1 MSKIKSCSSFDLVN
15 PDSHKIIKIIGKI
28 TEITEKQVLL
38 SVGIFLNYQDN
49 YTTSKM
55 DIKDFYKATNPA
67 RTLKARNEEDQK
79 CYIDFSKVRGE
90 DIISTI
96 KDSITEWNQDEPTC
110 NLFTGHIGCGKSTE
124 LLRLQVELEAAD
136 FHVVYFE
143 SSEDLEIT
151 DIDIADVFLA
161 IASRIS
167 KSLEKIVLE
176 EPKKFQELLQGAW
189 NILNSEVTGVKGKF
203 AGHDIGYTVDGQK
216 LSLSLGIGEITTKM
230 KSDSTLR
237 TKVNQYLGPQKTNL
251 LQAINQE
258 LLEPAISKLKQQG
271 KNGLVV
277 IVDNLDRIDN
287 SVKSWGRTQQ
297 EYLFVDQGEYLTKL
311 NCHVIYTMPLALKF
325 SNEYG
330 TLTQRFPE
338 EPKILPMVP
347 VKSSDGKVHEQGL
360 ALMQQMILARA
371 FPNLAPEDRLNKIT
385 EIFDAPAS
393 LDRLCQV
400 SGGHVRDILR
410 LLNPWIMKDKKFP
423 LQSHTLEQI
432 IRERRNEMSLTI
444 SDEEWELLRR
454 VKKTK
459 HVSDDQG
466 YQKLIRSRFV
476 FEYRDQGELWFDV
489 NPILAESEKLSES
502 GYPGFKD

>member
-1 MSKIKSCSSFDLVN
+1 MN
-15 PDSHKIIKIIGKI
+15 
-28 TEITEKQVLL
+28 
-38 SVGIFLNYQDN
+38 
-49 YTTSKM
+49 
-55 DIKDFYKATNPA
+55 IKDFYKATNPA
-67 RTLKARNEEDQK
+67 RTLKAQNMEDQK
-79 CYIDFSKVRGE
+79 CYIDFSEVRGE
-90 DIISTI
+90 DIISTL
-96 KDSITEWNQDEPTC
+96 KESITIWNADQPTC

-124 LLRLQVELEAAD
+124 LLRLQVVLEAAD

-151 DIDIADVFLA
+151 DVDIADVFLA

-167 KSLEKIVLE
+167 KSLENIVLE
-176 EPKKFQELLQGAW
+176 EPRRFQELLQGAW
-189 NILNSEVTGVKGKF
+189 NILNSEVTGFKGKF
-203 AGHDIGYTVDGQK
+203 AGQDIGYTVDGQK
-216 LSLSLGIGEITTKM
+216 LSLSLGIGEITTNM
-230 KSDSTLR
+230 KSDPTLR
-237 TKVNQYLGPQKTNL
+237 TRINQYLAPQKTNL
-251 LQAINQE
+251 IQAINQE
-258 LLEPAISKLKQQG
+258 LLEPAIAKLKQQG

-287 SVKSWGRTQQ
+287 TPKPWGRTQQ

-330 TLTQRFPE
+330 TLTQRFPQ

-347 VKSSDGKVHEQGL
+347 VKYSDGRIHERGL

-385 EIFDAPAS
+385 DIFDTPAT
-393 LDRLCQV
+393 LDRLCQI

-410 LLNPWIMKDKKFP
+410 LLNPWIMKDRNFP
-423 LQSHTLEQI
+423 LQGNTLEQI
-432 IRERRNEMSLTI
+432 IRERCNEMSLTI
-444 SDEEWELLRR
+444 SAEEWELLRH

-459 HVSDDQG
+459 HVSDDLG

-476 FEYRDQGELWFDV
+476 FEYRDKGELWFDV
-489 NPILAESEKLSES
+489 NPILAESEKLQ
-502 GYPGFKD
+502 

>member
-1 MSKIKSCSSFDLVN
+1 
-15 PDSHKIIKIIGKI
+15 
-28 TEITEKQVLL
+28 L
-38 SVGIFLNYQDN
+38 SVGIFRNYQDN
-49 YTTSKM
+49 HTTDKM

-96 KDSITEWNQDEPTC
+96 KDHIDWNTETPTC

-124 LLRLQVELEAAD
+124 LLQLQVKLESAD

-151 DIDIADVFLA
+151 DVDIADVFLA

-176 EPKKFQELLQGAW
+176 EPKKFQKLLQGAW

-203 AGHDIGYTVDGQK
+203 AGQDIGYTVDGQK

-237 TKVNQYLGPQKTNL
+237 TKVNQYLGPQKKNL
-251 LQAINQE
+251 LEAINEE

-277 IVDNLDRIDN
+277 IVDNLDRIEN
-287 SVKSWGRTQQ
+287 TVKPWGRTQQ
-297 EYLFVDQGEYLTKL
+297 EYIFVDQGEYLTQL

-330 TLTQRFPE
+330 ILTQRFPE
-338 EPKILPMVP
+338 RPKILPMVP
-347 VKSSDGKVHEQGL
+347 VNYSDGSIHQRGL
-360 ALMQQMILARA
+360 ALMRQMILARA

-385 EIFDAPAS
+385 DIFDTPAT

-400 SGGHVRDILR
+400 SGGWSCARYFKVI
-410 LLNPWIMKDKKFP
+410 KP
-423 LQSHTLEQI
+423 LDY
-432 IRERRNEMSLTI
+432 ER
-444 SDEEWELLRR
+444 
-454 VKKTK
+454 
-459 HVSDDQG
+459 
-466 YQKLIRSRFV
+466 
-476 FEYRDQGELWFDV
+476 
-489 NPILAESEKLSES
+489 
-502 GYPGFKD
+502 

>member
-1 MSKIKSCSSFDLVN
+1 
-15 PDSHKIIKIIGKI
+15 
-28 TEITEKQVLL
+28 L
-38 SVGIFLNYQDN
+38 SVEIFRNYQDN
-49 YTTSKM
+49 HTTDKM

-67 RTLKARNEEDQK
+67 RTLKAQNVEDQK
-79 CYIDFSKVRGE
+79 CYIDFSEVRGE
-90 DIISTI
+90 DIISTL
-96 KDSITEWNQDEPTC
+96 KDSITVWNPDEPTC

-151 DIDIADVFLA
+151 DVDIADVFLA

-167 KSLEKIVLE
+167 KSLDKIILE

-189 NILNSEVTGVKGKF
+189 NILNSEVTGVKGK
-203 AGHDIGYTVDGQK
+203 IGDKEFGVNVDGQK

-237 TKVNQYLGPQKTNL
+237 TKINQYLAPQKTNL

-258 LLEPAISKLKQQG
+258 LLEPAIAKLKQQG

-277 IVDNLDRIDN
+277 IVDNLDRIEN
-287 SVKSWGRTQQ
+287 TIKPWSRTQQ
-297 EYLFVDQGEYLTKL
+297 EYIFVDQGEFLTKL
-311 NCHVIYTMPLALKF
+311 NCHIIYTMPLALKF

-330 TLTQRFPE
+330 ILTARFPQ

-347 VKSSDGKVHEQGL
+347 VKYSDGRIHERGL
-360 ALMQQMILARA
+360 ALMRQMILARA
-371 FPNLAPEDRLNKIT
+371 FPNLAPEDRLNKVN
-385 EIFDAPAS
+385 EIFDVPET

-400 SGGHVRDILR
+400 SGGHVRDILK

-423 LQSHTLEQI
+423 LQSNTLEQI
-432 IRERRNEMSLTI
+432 IRDRRNEMSLTI

-454 VKKTK
+454 VKETQ
-459 HVSDDQG
+459 HVSDDKG

-476 FEYRDQGELWFDV
+476 FEYRDKQDKRQLWFDV
-489 NPILAESEKLSES
+489 NPILAESDKLSES
-502 GYPGFKD
+502 GFPGLKDLQD

>member
-1 MSKIKSCSSFDLVN
+1 MVFICTKIG
-15 PDSHKIIKIIGKI
+15 IIVYKDIPQLP
-28 TEITEKQVLL
+28 EQ
-38 SVGIFLNYQDN
+38 S
-49 YTTSKM
+49 TTDTM
-55 DIKDFYKATNPA
+55 TIDIKDFYKATNPA
-67 RTLKARNEEDQK
+67 RTLVARNVEDQK
-79 CYIDFSKVRGE
+79 CYIDFSEVRGE

-96 KDSITEWNQDEPTC
+96 KDHIDWNIDDPTC

-151 DIDIADVFLA
+151 DVDIADVFLA

-167 KSLEKIVLE
+167 KSLDKIVLE
-176 EPKKFQELLQGAW
+176 EPKKFQELLQGGW
-189 NILNSEVTGVKGKF
+189 NILNSEVTGIKGKF
-203 AGHDIGYTVDGQK
+203 AGQDVGISVDGQK
-216 LSLSLGIGEITTKM
+216 FSLSLGIGEITTKI
-230 KSDSTLR
+230 KNDSTLR
-237 TKVNQYLGPQKTNL
+237 TKINQYLGPQKTNL
-251 LQAINQE
+251 IQAINQE

-271 KNGLVV
+271 KQGLVV
-277 IVDNLDRIDN
+277 IIDNLDRIDN
-287 SVKSWGRTQQ
+287 TVKPWGRTQQ
-297 EYLFVDQGEYLTKL
+297 EYLFVDQAEYLTKL

-347 VKSSDGKVHEQGL
+347 VRWSDGRVHEKGL
-360 ALMQQMILARA
+360 ELMQQMILARA
-371 FPNLAPEDRLNKIT
+371 FPNLSPEDRLNKIS
-385 EIFDAPAS
+385 EIFDAPAT

-423 LQSHTLEQI
+423 LQGNTLKLI
-432 IRERRNEMSLTI
+432 IRERCNEMSLNI
-444 SDEEWELLRR
+444 SNEEWELLRH

-459 HVSDDQG
+459 KVSDDQG

-476 FEYRDQGELWFDV
+476 FEYRDKGELWFDV
-489 NPILAESEKLSES
+489 NPILAESENLSES
-502 GYPGFKD
+502 GYPGLKD